1 MDKETLRSLLRP
13 YGVEALRLYP
23 TADRPDFMF
32 SQLNAK
38 QKSTMPSRYG
48 AFCICP
54 ATKRGP
60 TAGRG
65 VFGGSSPPN
74 PRSRGRLPLHPHSA
88 MMIGRLSEI
97 FPRETL
103 DYVGY
108 GHVPRGRKQFSE

>member
-1 MDKETLRSLLRP
+1 MAKETLLSLLQP
-13 YGVEALRLYP
+13 YGVEALRLYL

-38 QKSTMPSRYG
+38 QKSAMPSRYG

-54 ATKRGP
+54 AAKRGP

-88 MMIGRLSEI
+88 MIVGRLSEI
-97 FPRETL
+97 FPREA
-103 DYVGY
+103 
-108 GHVPRGRKQFSE
+108 

>member
-1 MDKETLRSLLRP
+1 MAKETLLSLLQP

-54 ATKRGP
+54 AAKRGP
-60 TAGRG
+60 AAGRG
-65 VFGGSSPPN
+65 VFGGSLPPN
-74 PRSRGRLPLHPHSA
+74 PRSRGRLPLHPQFA
-88 MMIGRLSEI
+88 MMNGGLSEI
-97 FPRETL
+97 FPREA
-103 DYVGY
+103 
-108 GHVPRGRKQFSE
+108 